1 MQFEDR
7 DNRDLRNERPKE
19 ASRNLP
25 MAVLLVLIG
34 IICALLYIGWKYM
47 SDDTSASE
55 DLTTV
60 AADTVA
66 NAIKALPEEEQTTE
80 PTTTS
85 SKADLP
91 PIDVPKVG
99 NKKEEVATDEKKTT
113 ETKPTEKPKEEKL
126 KEEKPKVEKP
136 KETPKVT
143 IPAGGET
150 YTHTVGEGE
159 TFFGIANRYNIKKET
174 LKAMNPGID
183 ESGIKV
189 GVTKLK
195 VRIKAI
201 HTVGPG
207 DIIRVVS
214 TKYGVSQTL
223 IMQANKK
230 TKNVAQRGEK
240 LVIPFAEKQ

>member
-7 DNRDLRNERPKE
+7 ENREQRNERPKE
-19 ASRNLP
+19 PARNLP
-25 MAVLLVLIG
+25 MAVLLVLVG

-47 SDDTSASE
+47 SDDTSGSD
-55 DLTTV
+55 DLTAV
-60 AADTVA
+60 PADTVA
-66 NAIKALPEEEQTTE
+66 KAISNQPEEEVAATETADTT
-80 PTTTS
+80 PINNG
-85 SKADLP
+85 LP
-91 PIDVPKVG
+91 EVSVPKVG
-99 NKKEEVATDEKKTT
+99 DKNEATALKE
-113 ETKPTEKPKEEKL
+113 EKPKEEKQ
-126 KEEKPKVEKP
+126 KEEKPKDEKR
-136 KETPKVT
+136 KIE
-143 IPAGGET
+143 IPAGGES

-174 LKAMNPGID
+174 LKAMNPDID

-195 VRIKAI
+195 IRIKAV

-214 TKYGVSQTL
+214 KKYDVPQSL

-230 TKNVAQRGEK
+230 SKNVAQRGEK
-240 LVIPFAEKQ
+240 LIIPFAEKQ

>member
-7 DNRDLRNERPKE
+7 DDRELRNERPKE

-25 MAVLLVLIG
+25 MAVLLVLVG

-55 DLTTV
+55 NFV
-60 AADTVA
+60 SAPADSVA
-66 NAIKALPEEEQTTE
+66 NAIKNQSSEE
-80 PTTTS
+80 PTTESTEATETKS
-85 SKADLP
+85 NADLP
-91 PIDVPKVG
+91 PIDIPKVG
-99 NKKEEVATDEKKTT
+99 DKKDEIASTDKLAT
-113 ETKPTEKPKEEKL
+113 ETKNTEKIKEEKN
-126 KEEKPKVEKP
+126 KEEKPKEV
-136 KETPKVT
+136 TKVA
-143 IPAGGET
+143 IPTGGEI
-150 YTHTVGEGE
+150 YTHIVGEGE

-174 LKAMNPGID
+174 LKAMNPGVD

-195 VRIKAI
+195 IRIKAI

-214 TKYGVSQTL
+214 KKYDVSQAL

-240 LVIPFAEKQ
+240 LIIPFAEKQ

>member
-7 DNRDLRNERPKE
+7 DDREKRNERPKE

-25 MAVLLVLIG
+25 MAVLLVLVG

-47 SDDTSASE
+47 SDDTSASD
-55 DLTTV
+55 DLTT
-60 AADTVA
+60 APADSVA
-66 NAIKALPEEEQTTE
+66 NAIRTQSESDEEKIVEPIASTT
-80 PTTTS
+80 
-85 SKADLP
+85 AALP
-91 PIDVPKVG
+91 PIEVPKVG
-99 NKKEEVATDEKKTT
+99 NKKENIASAEKKPA
-113 ETKPTEKPKEEKL
+113 ETKPVEKPKE
-126 KEEKPKVEKP
+126 EKP
-136 KETPKVT
+136 KETPKVA
-143 IPAGGET
+143 IPTGGET

-195 VRIKAI
+195 IRVKAI

-223 IMQANKK
+223 IMQSNKK
-230 TKNVAQRGEK
+230 SKNVAQRGEK
-240 LVIPFAEKQ
+240 LIIPYAEKQ

>member
-7 DNRDLRNERPKE
+7 ENREQRNERPKE
-19 ASRNLP
+19 PARNLP
-25 MAVLLVLIG
+25 MAVLLVLVG

-47 SDDTSASE
+47 SDDTTGSD
-55 DLTTV
+55 DLTAV
-60 AADTVA
+60 PADTVS
-66 NAIKALPEEEQTTE
+66 KAVGNMPEEDTATAEASSGSAAPTTDGLPEV
-80 PTTTS
+80 S
-85 SKADLP
+85 
-91 PIDVPKVG
+91 VPKVG
-99 NKKEEVATDEKKTT
+99 DKNEATAIKE
-113 ETKPTEKPKEEKL
+113 EKPKEEKPKEEKP
-126 KEEKPKVEKP
+126 KEEKPKVE
-136 KETPKVT
+136 
-143 IPAGGET
+143 IPSGGET
-150 YTHTVGEGE
+150 YTHTVGDGE

-174 LKAMNPGID
+174 LKAMNPGVD

-214 TKYGVSQTL
+214 NKHGVSQTL

-230 TKNVAQRGEK
+230 TKNYAARGEK
-240 LVIPFAEKQ
+240 LIIPFAEKQ

>member
-25 MAVLLVLIG
+25 MAVLLVLVG

-55 DLTTV
+55 DLTT
-60 AADTVA
+60 APADSVA
-66 NAIKALPEEEQTTE
+66 NAIKVQPEEQETTE
-80 PTTTS
+80 PTTT
-85 SKADLP
+85 KTKTDLP
-91 PIDVPKVG
+91 PIDIPKVG
-99 NKKEEVATDEKKTT
+99 DKKAEVATAEKKPT
-113 ETKPTEKPKEEKL
+113 ETKPTEKPKD
-126 KEEKPKVEKP
+126 EKPKVEKP

-143 IPAGGET
+143 IPTGGET

-195 VRIKAI
+195 IRIKAI

-240 LVIPFAEKQ
+240 LIIPFAEKQ

>member
-7 DNRDLRNERPKE
+7 ENREQRNERPKE
-19 ASRNLP
+19 PARNLP
-25 MAVLLVLIG
+25 MAVLLVLVG

-47 SDDTSASE
+47 SDDTSGSD
-55 DLTTV
+55 DLT
-60 AADTVA
+60 AAPADTVA
-66 NAIKALPEEEQTTE
+66 KAISNQPEEEVT
-80 PTTTS
+80 
-85 SKADLP
+85 
-91 PIDVPKVG
+91 
-99 NKKEEVATDEKKTT
+99 TT
-113 ETKPTEKPKEEKL
+113 ETVNTSPVTDGLPEVSVPKLGDKNEVTAQKEEKPKEEK
-126 KEEKPKVEKP
+126 PKAEKP
-136 KETPKVT
+136 KEEKRKIE
-143 IPAGGET
+143 IPAGGES

-174 LKAMNPGID
+174 LKAMNPSVD

-195 VRIKAI
+195 IRIKAV

-214 TKYGVSQTL
+214 KKYDVSQSL

-230 TKNVAQRGEK
+230 SKNVSQRGEK
-240 LVIPFAEKQ
+240 LIIPFAEKQ

>member
-7 DNRDLRNERPKE
+7 DDREPRNERPKE

-25 MAVLLVLIG
+25 MAVLLVLVG

-55 DLTTV
+55 DLTT
-60 AADTVA
+60 APADSVA
-66 NAIKALPEEEQTTE
+66 NAIRTQPTIEEEKTTE
-80 PTTTS
+80 PTASSTT
-85 SKADLP
+85 ADLP
-91 PIDVPKVG
+91 PIEVPKVG
-99 NKKEEVATDEKKTT
+99 DKKFDVATAEKKPT
-113 ETKPTEKPKEEKL
+113 ETKPVEKPKE
-126 KEEKPKVEKP
+126 EKP

-143 IPAGGET
+143 VPAGGES

-174 LKAMNPGID
+174 LKAMNPGVD
-183 ESGIKV
+183 EGGIKV

-195 VRIKAI
+195 IRIKAI

-214 TKYGVSQTL
+214 KKYGVSQTL

-230 TKNVAQRGEK
+230 TKNVAQRGET
-240 LVIPFAEKQ
+240 LIIPFAEKQ

>member
-7 DNRDLRNERPKE
+7 DDRAKRNERPKE

-25 MAVLLVLIG
+25 MAVLLVLVG

-47 SDDTSASE
+47 SDDTSTSE
-55 DLTTV
+55 DLTT
-60 AADTVA
+60 APADSVA
-66 NAIKALPEEEQTTE
+66 NAIRTQPAQDEEKIVEQGASTT
-80 PTTTS
+80 
-85 SKADLP
+85 ADLP
-91 PIDVPKVG
+91 PIEVPKVG
-99 NKKEEVATDEKKTT
+99 NKNEDIASAEKKPA
-113 ETKPTEKPKEEKL
+113 ETKPVEKQKE
-126 KEEKPKVEKP
+126 EKP
-136 KETPKVT
+136 KETPKVA
-143 IPAGGET
+143 IPSGGEI

-195 VRIKAI
+195 IRVKAI

-223 IMQANKK
+223 IMQTNKK
-230 TKNVAQRGEK
+230 SKNVAQRGEK
-240 LVIPFAEKQ
+240 LIIPYAEKQ

>member
-7 DNRDLRNERPKE
+7 ENREQRNERPKE
-19 ASRNLP
+19 PARNLP
-25 MAVLLVLIG
+25 MAVLLVLVG

-47 SDDTSASE
+47 SDDTSGSD
-55 DLTTV
+55 DLTAV
-60 AADTVA
+60 PADTVA
-66 NAIKALPEEEQTTE
+66 KAISNQPEEEVAATETADTT
-80 PTTTS
+80 PINNG
-85 SKADLP
+85 LP
-91 PIDVPKVG
+91 EVSVPKVG
-99 NKKEEVATDEKKTT
+99 DKNEATALKE
-113 ETKPTEKPKEEKL
+113 EKPKEEKQ
-126 KEEKPKVEKP
+126 KEEKPKEEKR
-136 KETPKVT
+136 KIE
-143 IPAGGET
+143 IPAGGES

-174 LKAMNPGID
+174 LKAMNPDID

-195 VRIKAI
+195 IRIKAV

-214 TKYGVSQTL
+214 KKYDVPQSL

-230 TKNVAQRGEK
+230 SKNVAQRGEK
-240 LVIPFAEKQ
+240 LIIPFAEKQ

>member
-7 DNRDLRNERPKE
+7 DDQAPRNERPKE

-25 MAVLLVLIG
+25 MAVLLVLVG
-34 IICALLYIGWKYM
+34 IICALLYIGWKFM

-55 DLTTV
+55 NLTAAPADSV
-60 AADTVA
+60 AKS
-66 NAIKALPEEEQTTE
+66 IKSQPEEEETIE
-80 PTTTS
+80 PTASTS
-85 SKADLP
+85 ADLP
-91 PIDVPKVG
+91 SIEVPKVG
-99 NKKEEVATDEKKTT
+99 DKKDNVASAES
-113 ETKPTEKPKEEKL
+113 KPAESKVVEKPKE
-126 KEEKPKVEKP
+126 EKP
-136 KETPKVT
+136 KETPKAVVPT
-143 IPAGGET
+143 GGET
-150 YTHTVGEGE
+150 YTHTVGDGE

-174 LKAMNPGID
+174 LKAMNPNVD

-195 VRIKAI
+195 IRIKAI

-214 TKYGVSQTL
+214 KKYGVSQTL

-230 TKNVAQRGEK
+230 TKNVAQRGET
-240 LVIPFAEKQ
+240 LIIPYAEKQ

>member
-7 DNRDLRNERPKE
+7 DNQGQRNERPKE

-25 MAVLLVLIG
+25 MAVLLVLVG

-47 SDDTSASE
+47 SDDTSATD
-55 DLTTV
+55 DLT
-60 AADTVA
+60 AAPADSVA
-66 NAIKALPEEEQTTE
+66 NAIKMQPEEEKEAE
-80 PTTTS
+80 PTATS
-85 SKADLP
+85 TADLP
-91 PIDVPKVG
+91 LITVPKVG
-99 NKKEEVATDEKKTT
+99 DKKESTASAEKKPT
-113 ETKPTEKPKEEKL
+113 ETKPV
-126 KEEKPKVEKP
+126 EKPKVEKP
-136 KETPKVT
+136 KETPKVV
-143 IPAGGET
+143 IPTGGET
-150 YTHTVGEGE
+150 YTHTVGDGE

-174 LKAMNPGID
+174 LKAMNPGVD

-195 VRIKAI
+195 IRIKAT

-214 TKYGVSQTL
+214 EKYGVSQTL

-230 TKNVAQRGEK
+230 SKNVAQRGEK
-240 LVIPFAEKQ
+240 LIIPYSEKQ

>member
-7 DNRDLRNERPKE
+7 DEREQRNERPKE

-25 MAVLLVLIG
+25 MAVLLVLVG
-34 IICALLYIGWKYM
+34 IICALLYIGWKFM

-55 DLTTV
+55 NLT
-60 AADTVA
+60 AAPADSVA
-66 NAIKALPEEEQTTE
+66 NTIKMQPEEEKPDE
-80 PTTTS
+80 PSPVPTS
-85 SKADLP
+85 SDLP
-91 PIDVPKVG
+91 VIAVPKVG
-99 NKKEEVATDEKKTT
+99 DKKNNVASAEKKPT
-113 ETKPTEKPKEEKL
+113 ETKPVVEKPKVET
-126 KEEKPKVEKP
+126 PKVEKP
-136 KETPKVT
+136 KETPKAVVPT
-143 IPAGGET
+143 GGEF

-174 LKAMNPGID
+174 LKAMNPTID

-195 VRIKAI
+195 IRVKAI

-207 DIIRVVS
+207 DIIRVVG

-240 LVIPFAEKQ
+240 LIIPYAEKQ

>member
-7 DNRDLRNERPKE
+7 ENREQRNERPKE
-19 ASRNLP
+19 PTRNLP
-25 MAVLLVLIG
+25 MAVLLVLVG

-47 SDDTSASE
+47 SDDTSGGD
-55 DLTTV
+55 DLTAV
-60 AADTVA
+60 PADTVA
-66 NAIKALPEEEQTTE
+66 KAISNQPEEEETT
-80 PTTTS
+80 PTETTS
-85 SKADLP
+85 NTTPTANGLP
-91 PIDVPKVG
+91 EVSVPKVG
-99 NKKEEVATDEKKTT
+99 DKNEATAVKE
-113 ETKPTEKPKEEKL
+113 EKPKEEKL
-126 KEEKPKVEKP
+126 KEEKPKVE
-136 KETPKVT
+136 
-143 IPAGGET
+143 IPAGGEI

-174 LKAMNPGID
+174 LKAMNPNVD
-183 ESGIKV
+183 ESGIKI

-214 TKYGVSQTL
+214 NKYSVSQTL

-230 TKNVAQRGEK
+230 SKNVAQRGEK
-240 LVIPFAEKQ
+240 LIIPFAEKQ

>member
-7 DNRDLRNERPKE
+7 ENREQRNERPKE
-19 ASRNLP
+19 PARNLP
-25 MAVLLVLIG
+25 MAVLLVLVG

-47 SDDTSASE
+47 SDDTSGGD
-55 DLTTV
+55 DLTAV
-60 AADTVA
+60 PADTVA
-66 NAIKALPEEEQTTE
+66 KAISNQPEEEETT
-80 PTTTS
+80 PTETTS
-85 SKADLP
+85 NTTPTANGLP
-91 PIDVPKVG
+91 EVSVPKVG
-99 NKKEEVATDEKKTT
+99 DKNEATAVKE
-113 ETKPTEKPKEEKL
+113 EKPKEEKPKEEKP
-126 KEEKPKVEKP
+126 KEEKPKVE
-136 KETPKVT
+136 

-174 LKAMNPGID
+174 LKAMNPGVD
-183 ESGIKV
+183 ESGIKI

-195 VRIKAI
+195 VRIKAV

-214 TKYGVSQTL
+214 NKYGVSQTL

-230 TKNVAQRGEK
+230 TKNYAARGEK
-240 LVIPFAEKQ
+240 LIIPFAEKQ

>member
-7 DNRDLRNERPKE
+7 DDREKRNERPKE

-25 MAVLLVLIG
+25 MAVLLVLVG

-47 SDDTSASE
+47 SDDTSASD
-55 DLTTV
+55 DLTT
-60 AADTVA
+60 APADSVA
-66 NAIKALPEEEQTTE
+66 NAIRTQPEPEEEKTVEQTAVS
-80 PTTTS
+80 TT
-85 SKADLP
+85 ADLP
-91 PIDVPKVG
+91 PIEVPKVG
-99 NKKEEVATDEKKTT
+99 NRKEDVASAEKKPT
-113 ETKPTEKPKEEKL
+113 ETKPVEKPKE
-126 KEEKPKVEKP
+126 EKP
-136 KETPKVT
+136 KETPKVA
-143 IPAGGET
+143 IPTGGEI

-195 VRIKAI
+195 IRIKAI

-230 TKNVAQRGEK
+230 SKNVAQRGEK
-240 LVIPFAEKQ
+240 LIIPYAEKQ

>member
-7 DNRDLRNERPKE
+7 DDREPRNERPKD

-34 IICALLYIGWKYM
+34 IICALLYIGWKFM

-55 DLTTV
+55 SLTS
-60 AADTVA
+60 APADSVA
-66 NAIKALPEEEQTTE
+66 NAIKTQPEEEKIEE
-80 PTTTS
+80 PTATATT
-85 SKADLP
+85 ADLP
-91 PIDVPKVG
+91 AIEVPKVG
-99 NKKEEVATDEKKTT
+99 DKKDNAATAEKKPV
-113 ETKPTEKPKEEKL
+113 ETKPIA
-126 KEEKPKVEKP
+126 EKPKVETKP
-136 KETPKVT
+136 KETPKAV
-143 IPAGGET
+143 IPTGGET
-150 YTHTVGEGE
+150 YTHLVGDGE

-174 LKAMNPGID
+174 LKAMNPDVD

-195 VRIKAI
+195 IRIKAV

-214 TKYGVSQTL
+214 SKYGVSQTL

-240 LVIPFAEKQ
+240 LIIPYSEKQ

>member
-7 DNRDLRNERPKE
+7 ENREQRNERPKE
-19 ASRNLP
+19 PARNLP
-25 MAVLLVLIG
+25 MAVLLVLVG

-47 SDDTSASE
+47 SDDTSGSD
-55 DLTTV
+55 DLTAV
-60 AADTVA
+60 PADTVA
-66 NAIKALPEEEQTTE
+66 KAISNQPEEEVAATETADTT
-80 PTTTS
+80 PINNG
-85 SKADLP
+85 LP
-91 PIDVPKVG
+91 EVSVPKVG
-99 NKKEEVATDEKKTT
+99 DKNEAIALKE
-113 ETKPTEKPKEEKL
+113 EKPKEEKQ
-126 KEEKPKVEKP
+126 KEEKPKEEKR
-136 KETPKVT
+136 KIE
-143 IPAGGET
+143 IPAGGES

-174 LKAMNPGID
+174 LKAMNPDID

-195 VRIKAI
+195 IRIKAV

-214 TKYGVSQTL
+214 KKYDVPQSL

-230 TKNVAQRGEK
+230 SKNVAQRGEK
-240 LVIPFAEKQ
+240 LIIPFAEKQ

>member
-7 DNRDLRNERPKE
+7 ENREQRNERPKE
-19 ASRNLP
+19 PTRNLP
-25 MAVLLVLIG
+25 MAVLLVLVG

-47 SDDTSASE
+47 SDDTSGSD
-55 DLTTV
+55 DLTAV
-60 AADTVA
+60 PADTVA
-66 NAIKALPEEEQTTE
+66 KAISNQPEEEIAATETASTT
-80 PTTTS
+80 PITNG
-85 SKADLP
+85 LP
-91 PIDVPKVG
+91 EVSVPKVG
-99 NKKEEVATDEKKTT
+99 DKNEATTLKE
-113 ETKPTEKPKEEKL
+113 EKPKEEKQ
-126 KEEKPKVEKP
+126 KEEKPKDEKR
-136 KETPKVT
+136 KIE
-143 IPAGGET
+143 IPAGGES

-174 LKAMNPGID
+174 LKAMNPDID

-195 VRIKAI
+195 IRIKAV

-214 TKYGVSQTL
+214 KKYDVPQSL

-230 TKNVAQRGEK
+230 SKNVAQRGEK
-240 LVIPFAEKQ
+240 LIVPFAEKQ

>member
-7 DNRDLRNERPKE
+7 DDREPRNERPKE

-25 MAVLLVLIG
+25 MAVLLVLVG
-34 IICALLYIGWKYM
+34 IICALLYIGWKFM

-55 DLTTV
+55 DLT
-60 AADTVA
+60 AAPADSVA
-66 NAIKALPEEEQTTE
+66 NAIKMEPEPETVE
-80 PTTTS
+80 PTTATS
-85 SKADLP
+85 TAELP

-99 NKKEEVATDEKKTT
+99 DKKDNIASVEKKPA
-113 ETKPTEKPKEEKL
+113 ETKPVEKPKE
-126 KEEKPKVEKP
+126 EKP
-136 KETPKVT
+136 KETPKVE
-143 IPAGGET
+143 IPTGGET
-150 YTHTVGEGE
+150 YTHTVGDGE

-174 LKAMNPGID
+174 LKAMNPSVD

-189 GVTKLK
+189 GVTRLK
-195 VRIKAI
+195 IRIKAI

-214 TKYGVSQTL
+214 KKYGVSQTL

-230 TKNVAQRGEK
+230 TKNVAQRGET
-240 LVIPFAEKQ
+240 LIIPYAEKQ

>member
-7 DNRDLRNERPKE
+7 ENREQRNERPKE
-19 ASRNLP
+19 PARNLP
-25 MAVLLVLIG
+25 MAVLLVLVG

-47 SDDTSASE
+47 SDDTSGSD
-55 DLTTV
+55 DLTAV
-60 AADTVA
+60 PADTVA
-66 NAIKALPEEEQTTE
+66 KAISNQLEEEVSAAETADTTPINNGLPEV
-80 PTTTS
+80 S
-85 SKADLP
+85 
-91 PIDVPKVG
+91 VPKVG
-99 NKKEEVATDEKKTT
+99 NKNEATALKEEI
-113 ETKPTEKPKEEKL
+113 PKEEKQ
-126 KEEKPKVEKP
+126 KEEKPKDEKR
-136 KETPKVT
+136 KIE
-143 IPAGGET
+143 IPAGGES

-183 ESGIKV
+183 ESGIKI

-195 VRIKAI
+195 IRIKAV

-214 TKYGVSQTL
+214 KKYDVPQSL

-230 TKNVAQRGEK
+230 SKNVAQRGEK
-240 LVIPFAEKQ
+240 LIIPFAEKQ

>member
-1 MQFEDR
+1 MHFEDR
-7 DNRDLRNERPKE
+7 DNQEQRNERPKE

-25 MAVLLVLIG
+25 MAVLLVLVG

-47 SDDTSASE
+47 SDDTSTSD
-55 DLTTV
+55 DLT
-60 AADTVA
+60 AAPADTVA
-66 NAIKALPEEEQTTE
+66 NAIKTQPVEATPTEETPSASTALPAV
-80 PTTTS
+80 S
-85 SKADLP
+85 
-91 PIDVPKVG
+91 VPKVG
-99 NKKEEVATDEKKTT
+99 DKNEATASTT
-113 ETKPTEKPKEEKL
+113 VKEEKP
-126 KEEKPKVEKP
+126 KEEKPKVE
-136 KETPKVT
+136 
-143 IPAGGET
+143 IPSGGET
-150 YTHTVGEGE
+150 YTHTVGDGE

-195 VRIKAI
+195 IRIKAV

-214 TKYGVSQTL
+214 TKYGVSQSL

-230 TKNVAQRGEK
+230 SKNVAQRGEK
-240 LVIPFAEKQ
+240 LIIPYAEKQ

>member
-7 DNRDLRNERPKE
+7 DDRAKRNERPKE

-25 MAVLLVLIG
+25 MAVLLVLVG

-55 DLTTV
+55 DLTT
-60 AADTVA
+60 APADSVA
-66 NAIKALPEEEQTTE
+66 NAIRTQPEPDEEKKVEQGVSTT
-80 PTTTS
+80 
-85 SKADLP
+85 ADLP
-91 PIDVPKVG
+91 PIEVPKVG
-99 NKKEEVATDEKKTT
+99 NKNEDIASAEKKPA
-113 ETKPTEKPKEEKL
+113 ETKPVEKQKE
-126 KEEKPKVEKP
+126 EKP
-136 KETPKVT
+136 KETPKVA
-143 IPAGGET
+143 IPSGGEI

-195 VRIKAI
+195 IRVKAI

-223 IMQANKK
+223 IMQTNKK
-230 TKNVAQRGEK
+230 SKNVAQRGEK
-240 LVIPFAEKQ
+240 LIIPYAEKQ

>member
-7 DNRDLRNERPKE
+7 EQRNERPKE
-19 ASRNLP
+19 PARNLP
-25 MAVLLVLIG
+25 MAVLLVLVG

-47 SDDTSASE
+47 SDDTSSSD
-55 DLTTV
+55 DLTAV
-60 AADTVA
+60 PADTVA
-66 NAIKALPEEEQTTE
+66 KAISNQPEEEVATTE
-80 PTTTS
+80 TQSTTPATNG
-85 SKADLP
+85 LP
-91 PIDVPKVG
+91 EVSVPKVG
-99 NKKEEVATDEKKTT
+99 DNNEATAVKEEKSKE
-113 ETKPTEKPKEEKL
+113 EKPKEEKP
-126 KEEKPKVEKP
+126 KEEKPKVE
-136 KETPKVT
+136 
-143 IPAGGET
+143 IPAGGES

-174 LKAMNPGID
+174 LKAMNPGVD

-195 VRIKAI
+195 IRIKAI

-214 TKYGVSQTL
+214 NKYGVSQTL

-240 LVIPFAEKQ
+240 LIIPFAEKQ

>member
-7 DNRDLRNERPKE
+7 DDRELRNERPKE

-25 MAVLLVLIG
+25 MAVLLVLVG

-47 SDDTSASE
+47 SDDTSATE
-55 DLTTV
+55 DLTT
-60 AADTVA
+60 APADSVA
-66 NAIKALPEEEQTTE
+66 NAIKAQPEEQTSEATA
-80 PTTTS
+80 TKTN
-85 SKADLP
+85 ADLP
-91 PIDVPKVG
+91 PIDIPKVG
-99 NKKEEVATDEKKTT
+99 DKKEEASSIEKTKTEVKTT
-113 ETKPTEKPKEEKL
+113 ETPKEEKI
-126 KEEKPKVEKP
+126 KEEKP

-150 YTHTVGEGE
+150 YTHIVAESE

-174 LKAMNPGID
+174 LKAMNPGVD
-183 ESGIKV
+183 ESGIKI

-195 VRIKAI
+195 IRIKAI
-201 HTVGPG
+201 HIVGPG

-214 TKYGVSQTL
+214 KKYDVPQPL

-240 LVIPFAEKQ
+240 LIIPFAEKQ

>member
-7 DNRDLRNERPKE
+7 EPRNERPKE
-19 ASRNLP
+19 PTRNLP
-25 MAVLLVLIG
+25 MAVLLVLVG
-34 IICALLYIGWKYM
+34 IICALLYIGWNYM
-47 SDDTSASE
+47 SDDTSGGD
-55 DLTTV
+55 DLTAV
-60 AADTVA
+60 PADTVA
-66 NAIKALPEEEQTTE
+66 KAISNLPEEEEVAETGSTP
-80 PTTTS
+80 PTTNG
-85 SKADLP
+85 LP
-91 PIDVPKVG
+91 EVSVPKVG
-99 NKKEEVATDEKKTT
+99 DKNEATSVKE
-113 ETKPTEKPKEEKL
+113 EKPKEEKP
-126 KEEKPKVEKP
+126 KEEKPKEEKSKVE
-136 KETPKVT
+136 
-143 IPAGGET
+143 IPAGGEL

-195 VRIKAI
+195 IRIKAI

-214 TKYGVSQTL
+214 NKYGVSQTL

-230 TKNVAQRGEK
+230 SKNVAQRGEK
-240 LVIPFAEKQ
+240 LIIPYAEKQ

>member
-7 DNRDLRNERPKE
+7 DDRAKRNERPKE

-25 MAVLLVLIG
+25 MAVLLVLVG

-55 DLTTV
+55 DLTT
-60 AADTVA
+60 APADSVA
-66 NAIKALPEEEQTTE
+66 NAIRTQPEPYEEKKVEQGTSTT
-80 PTTTS
+80 
-85 SKADLP
+85 ADLP
-91 PIDVPKVG
+91 PIEVPKVG
-99 NKKEEVATDEKKTT
+99 NKNEDIASAEKKSA
-113 ETKPTEKPKEEKL
+113 ETKPVEKQKE
-126 KEEKPKVEKP
+126 EKP
-136 KETPKVT
+136 KETPKVA
-143 IPAGGET
+143 IPSGGEI

-195 VRIKAI
+195 IRVKAI
-201 HTVGPG
+201 HTIGPG

-223 IMQANKK
+223 IMQTNKK
-230 TKNVAQRGEK
+230 SKNVAQRGEK
-240 LVIPFAEKQ
+240 LIIPYAEKQ

>member
-7 DNRDLRNERPKE
+7 EMPENRNERPKE

-34 IICALLYIGWKYM
+34 VICALLYIGWKYM
-47 SDDTSASE
+47 ADDTSSND

-60 AADTVA
+60 PADTVA
-66 NAIKALPEEEQTTE
+66 NAIAKMPEEETTNSTSTE
-80 PTTTS
+80 EVPTIT
-85 SKADLP
+85 
-91 PIDVPKVG
+91 VPKVG
-99 NKKEEVATDEKKTT
+99 NTSEEKNDNQSEKNTDEADASSS
-113 ETKPTEKPKEEKL
+113 E
-126 KEEKPKVEKP
+126 
-136 KETPKVT
+136 
-143 IPAGGET
+143 GEL

-174 LKAMNPGID
+174 LKSMNPQVN
-183 ESGIKV
+183 ENGIKV

-195 VRIKAI
+195 IRIKAI

-214 TKYGVSQTL
+214 GKYNVSQEL

-230 TKNVAQRGEK
+230 TKNVATRGEK
-240 LVIPFAEKQ
+240 LIIPFAEKN

>member
-7 DNRDLRNERPKE
+7 ENREQRNERPKE
-19 ASRNLP
+19 PTRNLP
-25 MAVLLVLIG
+25 MAVLLVLVG

-47 SDDTSASE
+47 SDDTSGGD
-55 DLTTV
+55 DLTAV
-60 AADTVA
+60 PADTVA
-66 NAIKALPEEEQTTE
+66 KAISNQPEEEETTPNE
-80 PTTTS
+80 TPNTATTT
-85 SKADLP
+85 ADGLP
-91 PIDVPKVG
+91 EVSVPKVG
-99 NKKEEVATDEKKTT
+99 DKNEASAT
-113 ETKPTEKPKEEKL
+113 KEEKL
-126 KEEKPKVEKP
+126 KEEKPKEEKP
-136 KETPKVT
+136 KVE
-143 IPAGGET
+143 IPAGGEI

-174 LKAMNPGID
+174 LKAMNPNVD
-183 ESGIKV
+183 ESGIKI

-195 VRIKAI
+195 IRIKAI

-214 TKYGVSQTL
+214 NKYSVSQTL

-240 LVIPFAEKQ
+240 LIIPFAEKQ

>member
-7 DNRDLRNERPKE
+7 ENQEQRNERPNE
-19 ASRNLP
+19 PTRNLP
-25 MAVLLVLIG
+25 MAVLLVLVG

-47 SDDTSASE
+47 SDDTSGD

-60 AADTVA
+60 PADTVA
-66 NAIKALPEEEQTTE
+66 KAIMNQPEEEIVASETE
-80 PTTTS
+80 NTNPVTNG
-85 SKADLP
+85 LP
-91 PIDVPKVG
+91 VVSVPRVG
-99 NKKEEVATDEKKTT
+99 DKNEATALKE
-113 ETKPTEKPKEEKL
+113 EKPKEEKPKAEKP
-126 KEEKPKVEKP
+126 KEEKPNIE
-136 KETPKVT
+136 
-143 IPAGGET
+143 IPAGGES
-150 YTHTVGEGE
+150 YTHTVNEGE

-174 LKAMNPGID
+174 LKAMNPSID

-195 VRIKAI
+195 IRIKSI

-214 TKYGVSQTL
+214 KKYDVPQSL

-230 TKNVAQRGEK
+230 SKNIAQRGEK
-240 LVIPFAEKQ
+240 LIIPFAEKQ

>member
-7 DNRDLRNERPKE
+7 ENQEQRNERPKE
-19 ASRNLP
+19 PTRNLP
-25 MAVLLVLIG
+25 MAVLLVLVG

-47 SDDTSASE
+47 SDDTSGD

-60 AADTVA
+60 PADTVA
-66 NAIKALPEEEQTTE
+66 KAIMNQPEEEVVTSETE
-80 PTTTS
+80 NTNPVTNG
-85 SKADLP
+85 LP
-91 PIDVPKVG
+91 VVSVPRVG
-99 NKKEEVATDEKKTT
+99 DKNEATALKE
-113 ETKPTEKPKEEKL
+113 EKPKEEKPKAEKP
-126 KEEKPKVEKP
+126 KEEKPNIE
-136 KETPKVT
+136 
-143 IPAGGET
+143 IPAGGES
-150 YTHTVGEGE
+150 YTHTVNEGE

-174 LKAMNPGID
+174 LKAMNPSID

-195 VRIKAI
+195 IRIKSI

-214 TKYGVSQTL
+214 KKYDVPQSL

-230 TKNVAQRGEK
+230 SKNIAQRGEK
-240 LVIPFAEKQ
+240 LIIPFAEKQ